1 MKLAV
6 VGGGST
12 YSPELA
18 EGLATRATALGLEVL
33 ALTDVDPDRL
43 AVVGGFVQRMV
54 AAVAP
59 GVRVELESDLS
70 RALAGADFVVT
81 QIRVGGQQSRH
92 ADEMLGRRHGLL
104 GQETTGVGGFAKA
117 MRTIPEMLA
126 IAAAVEEHAPGAV
139 LINFTNPVSIV
150 TEALL
155 RHSRVKAIGL
165 CNIPIGL
172 RIDLANLLEVP
183 PERVKLD
190 SVGLN
195 HLSFVRR
202 VLVDGSDVLP
212 SLVDRVAGAR
222 VGKPANIPELAYPDA
237 FLEALGMVPSDYL
250 RYFFLQRETL
260 AEQAASERTRAEE
273 VLAIEEELLAHY
285 ADPTTSRKP
294 EALSKRGGAH
304 YSHAAIEI
312 IEAIASDSGAELV
325 VDVQNGGAVAELAGE
340 VVVEVPCR
348 VDASGATPL
357 PQRPLEP
364 LIRGL
369 IQHVKAYEEL
379 TIQAAR
385 GRDRRTAL
393 LALAAHPLVGSVET
407 AVRVIDELAGDLGLT

>member
-18 EGLATRATALGLEVL
+18 EGLGLRAAALGLEVL
-33 ALTDVDPDRL
+33 ALTDVDAGRL
-43 AVVGGFVQRMV
+43 SVVGGFVQRML
-54 AAVAP
+54 AVIAP
-59 GVRVELESDLS
+59 TVRVELEADLGRAVS
-70 RALAGADFVVT
+70 RADFVVT

-117 MRTIPEMLA
+117 MRTIPVMLG
-126 IAAAVEEHAPGAV
+126 IAAAIEEHAPGAV

-155 RHSRVKAIGL
+155 RHTEVKAIGL

-172 RIDLANLLEVP
+172 RIDLANLLEVA

-202 VLVDGSDVLP
+202 VLVDGADVLP

-222 VGKPANIPELAYPDA
+222 AGKPANIPELAYPDA

-285 ADPTTSRKP
+285 ADPKSVDKP
-294 EALSKRGGAH
+294 AALSKRGGAH

-312 IEAIASDSGAELV
+312 IEAISADSGAELV
-325 VDVQNGGAVAELAGE
+325 VDVQNRGAVAELGDE
-340 VVVEVPCR
+340 VVVEIPCR
-348 VDASGATPL
+348 VGASGATPL

-364 LIRGL
+364 VIRGL

-379 TIQAAR
+379 TVEAAR
-385 GRDRRTAL
+385 TADRRSAL
-393 LALAAHPLVGSVET
+393 LALAAHPLVPSVET
-407 AVRVIDELAGDLGLT
+407 AVQVIDELAGDLGLA